1 MDADNGDIFYVSE
14 GRELSRGKMGKRL
27 YELQKK
33 TSYLWNQKGNLC
45 QNLKMENGSD
55 LAFFMDLTAH
65 LNELNI
71 HLQGENQLTY
81 AVFQTITKFKMKL
94 KLWQAEV
101 MANNVL
107 MH

>member
-45 QNLKMENGSD
+45 QNVKIHNAD
-55 LAFFMDLTAH
+55 LAL
-65 LNELNI
+65 
-71 HLQGENQLTY
+71 
-81 AVFQTITKFKMKL
+81 
-94 KLWQAEV
+94 
-101 MANNVL
+101 
-107 MH
+107 

>member
-14 GRELSRGKMGKRL
+14 GRELSQGKMGKRL

-33 TSYLWNQKGNLC
+33 TSNLWDQKGNLC

-71 HLQGENQLTY
+71 HLQGENQLTC
-81 AVFQTITKFKMKL
+81 AMFQTVIAFEITLM
-94 KLWQAEV
+94 
-101 MANNVL
+101 MASSGYGE
-107 MH
+107 